1 MALDTIPKQEGGKLN
16 AVASGTLPSGQ
27 PVVVNADGTVS
38 VVAGSSTTGGSGT
51 PVVFNASSNTTFAST
66 VFDSSNN
73 KIVVAYMDGGN
84 SNYGTAI
91 VGTVSGSSISFGTEV
106 VFEAAQSQYMSAVYD
121 TTNNKIVIA
130 YRYSSTQGRAIVG
143 TVSGTSISF
152 GSPTAFSTS
161 EVADTISTVY
171 DPDEQ
176 KVVIAWRD
184 QANSAYCASIVG
196 TVSGTS
202 ISFGTKVI
210 VDSANTIQVALAYDT
225 TNNKV
230 VLAYSP
236 YKSTGGSSWWHG
248 YAAVGTVSGTSISW
262 GSTVR
267 FDTNNSAGYDIN
279 YVSAVFDPVAEKTV
293 IAYRGNLAHGE
304 SRVGT
309 VSGTSISFGAIEVF
323 KSTTVY
329 YTSTVFDSASNSPT
343 IFYRNQTLQEGEFVK
358 GTVSGTSISF
368 DSPITFT
375 SNDIDWISAAFD
387 SSNNKFVTSYRDSSN
402 SGYGTSVVSNNAFTS
417 TNLTAENYIG
427 MSGGVVAV
435 DSRTEEIGSPAVF
448 ESADTTEI
456 SAVFD
461 SANNKV
467 VIAYED
473 RGNSNYGTAVVGTV
487 SGTSISFGTPVVFE
501 SAESRNISATF
512 DSNNNKVVIAYD
524 DNGNS
529 SYGTAVVGTVSGTS
543 ISFGSPVV
551 FESAEVQHI
560 GATFDSSNSKVVIAY
575 ADHGNSEYGTAIVG
589 TVSGTSISFGSPA
602 VFESAQTA
610 RINSTFDSNDNKVV
624 FAYRTT
630 TGKAVVGTVSGTS
643 ISFGTPVEFYNA
655 LTDELDIVFDSN
667 ANKVVI
673 AYLNGAGNLGLAKV
687 GTVSGTSI
695 SFGAEATFES
705 AAAYGITPVFDSS
718 VNKVVVVYY
727 DAGNSDYGTTAV
739 GTIDGTSI
747 TFGTPTVFVS
757 TDVRNLS
764 AAFDSS
770 NNKIVTSYRD
780 GDNSNFGTSIALQA
794 GYTNITRGQV
804 ANGDN
809 AEINIKGAVADN
821 QSGLTAGQ
829 SYYVQT
835 DGTLSTTAGD
845 PSVFAGTAVA
855 ATKLIVKG

>member
-1 MALDTIPKQEGGKLN
+1 MRIIGNAEKAREVQ
-16 AVASGTLPSGQ
+16 AVASGVLPSGQ
-27 PVVVNADGTVS
+27 PVVVNANGTVS
-38 VVAGSSTTGGSGT
+38 VVAGSSLSEGVGSASIFESANSTYLDSAFDSTNNKFIVAYQDSGNSQKGTAVVGTVSGDSISFGT
-51 PVVFNASSNTTFAST
+51 PVVFQNST
-66 VFDSSNN
+66 IEYCAVVYDSTNN
-73 KIVVAYMDGGN
+73 KIVVFYHDAG
-84 SNYGTAI
+84 STNYG
-91 VGTVSGSSISFGTEV
+91 
-106 VFEAAQSQYMSAVYD
+106 
-121 TTNNKIVIA
+121 K
-130 YRYSSTQGRAIVG
+130 AIVG

-152 GSPTAFSTS
+152 GTAVVFASV
-161 EVADTISTVY
+161 VARSNFAAFDSGNG
-171 DPDEQ
+171 
-176 KVVIAWRD
+176 KVVNVYRNSS
-184 QANSAYCASIVG
+184 ANSAGDAVVGTVSGTSISFGSSTNWSPANQGYGSVTYIGSSKFLIGYTGSSEAGTARVATLSGTSLSYGSSSEFRSPQTFDISSAYDSSTGKAVMVYRDNFSNGRVAVATISGTSVSFGSDTIFAANGVVASGDTSKTAISYDSTNDKMVISYQDNSNSNYGTIIVG

-202 ISFGTKVI
+202 ISFGTPV
-210 VDSANTIQVALAYDT
+210 VFEAASTNYTTSA
-225 TNNKV
+225 
-230 VLAYSP
+230 
-236 YKSTGGSSWWHG
+236 
-248 YAAVGTVSGTSISW
+248 
-262 GSTVR
+262 
-267 FDTNNSAGYDIN
+267 FDTNS
-279 YVSAVFDPVAEKTV
+279 EKVV
-293 IAYRGNLAHGE
+293 IAYRDQGN
-304 SRVGT
+304 
-309 VSGTSISFGAIEVF
+309 
-323 KSTTVY
+323 
-329 YTSTVFDSASNSPT
+329 SN
-343 IFYRNQTLQEGEFVK
+343 
-358 GTVSGTSISF
+358 
-368 DSPITFT
+368 
-375 SNDIDWISAAFD
+375 
-387 SSNNKFVTSYRDSSN
+387 
-402 SGYGTSVVSNNAFTS
+402 YGTSVVFQNANVT
-417 TNLTAENYIG
+417 TNLTSENYIG
-427 MSGGVVAV
+427 MSGGVVDV

-448 ESADTTEI
+448 ESADITEI

>member
-1 MALDTIPKQEGGKLN
+1 MRIIGNAEKAREVQ
-16 AVASGTLPSGQ
+16 AVASGVLPSGQ
-27 PVVVNADGTVS
+27 PVVVNANGTVS
-38 VVAGSSTTGGSGT
+38 VVAGSSLSEGVGSASIFESANSTYLDSAFDSTNNKFIVAYQDSGNSQKGTAVVGTVSGDSISFGT
-51 PVVFNASSNTTFAST
+51 PVVFQNST
-66 VFDSSNN
+66 IEYCAVVYDSTNN
-73 KIVVAYMDGGN
+73 KIVVFYHDAG
-84 SNYGTAI
+84 STNYG
-91 VGTVSGSSISFGTEV
+91 
-106 VFEAAQSQYMSAVYD
+106 
-121 TTNNKIVIA
+121 K
-130 YRYSSTQGRAIVG
+130 AIVG

-152 GSPTAFSTS
+152 GTAVVFASV
-161 EVADTISTVY
+161 VARSNFAAFDSGNG
-171 DPDEQ
+171 
-176 KVVIAWRD
+176 KVVNVYRNSS
-184 QANSAYCASIVG
+184 ANSAGDAVVGTVSGTSISFGSSTNWSPANQGYGSVTYIGSSKFLIGYTGSSEAGTARVATLSGTSLSYGSSSEFRSQQTFDISSAYDSSTGKAVMVYRDNFSNGRVAVATISGTSVSFGSDTIFAANGVVASGDTSKTAISYDSTNDKMVISYQDNSNSNYGTIIVG

-202 ISFGTKVI
+202 ISFGTPV
-210 VDSANTIQVALAYDT
+210 VFEAASTNYTTSA
-225 TNNKV
+225 
-230 VLAYSP
+230 
-236 YKSTGGSSWWHG
+236 
-248 YAAVGTVSGTSISW
+248 
-262 GSTVR
+262 
-267 FDTNNSAGYDIN
+267 FDTNSGK
-279 YVSAVFDPVAEKTV
+279 VV
-293 IAYRGNLAHGE
+293 IAYRDQGN
-304 SRVGT
+304 
-309 VSGTSISFGAIEVF
+309 
-323 KSTTVY
+323 
-329 YTSTVFDSASNSPT
+329 SN
-343 IFYRNQTLQEGEFVK
+343 
-358 GTVSGTSISF
+358 
-368 DSPITFT
+368 
-375 SNDIDWISAAFD
+375 
-387 SSNNKFVTSYRDSSN
+387 
-402 SGYGTSVVSNNAFTS
+402 YGTSVVFQNANVT
-417 TNLTAENYIG
+417 TNLTSENYIG
-427 MSGGVVAV
+427 MSGGVVDV

-448 ESADTTEI
+448 ESADITEI